1 MALLY
6 LGSACMQDPEA
17 PHNQPDT
24 PTLSVDEASVTRV
37 SMLVNGSFGHDL
49 TDITS
54 YGVEL
59 SEALFDAG
67 GEVRALVPQEVG
79 ADGYALGVSG
89 LSPNE
94 TYYLRAFISNGHSKM
109 YSSVVTQKTP
119 ETSVASVS
127 DAVLSADGAYVTAT
141 LEDNGGRSVEEVG
154 FVWGE
159 QNDRRAIRRE
169 KRYPAT
175 LSDDGKSFK
184 LPVSYIGK
192 GTHYVLAYAEDNKE
206 ATGFSRIALERI
218 VRDDEPLPEF
228 QPANEI
234 WYTST
239 DGEVVPV
246 NQETIAEFGVNLV
259 SNVYADGKGI
269 IAFDGPLTVIATSAF
284 RNCPTLET
292 VSLAGTQ
299 ITDIYWGGFMNCSSL
314 KSISLP
320 TGLKKLGGYALYGTA
335 ISSIEL
341 PSTLEYIDHDAF
353 ASCPRLEE
361 ITIPE
366 SVNYI
371 SPVRAFGDRTPIK
384 AFYGKGATADH
395 ACLIMDDCLVGIA
408 NKDQELDFVIP
419 DGVKTLGSYLFDFW
433 CNFKSITFPSSLEVG
448 SESMSSFS
456 SPQRLSAFYG
466 SFVSEDNRCLI
477 INNEMLGFAF
487 YNLGASS
494 YTIPAGV
501 KVMGEACMYNQNN
514 NELKTLILP
523 EGVES
528 VKQSFIGLTSIESVE
543 LPSSLK
549 EIDDKAFFAAY
560 DLKRLTVPASVESI
574 GSLAFQAA
582 GYEATRQSARPSSLQ
597 IEPRA
602 DDANGMTDITFLSA
616 TPPAIQPDTFDQ
628 MVYDCP
634 LYVPSS
640 AVDTYKSATNW
651 SKYAERIMAI
661 PADWKPNHYLT
672 FTSEGTTK
680 LSLTNHYN
688 NAPVLYYSRNT
699 TDWNVWDYSEL
710 TFSSD
715 APVYICGDN
724 PDGFDIDINTYSSFS
739 STGDPFSVSGD
750 IMSLI
755 NNQESVTIIP
765 KEGCFRGLFFGTNI
779 VSPPSLPATTLA
791 YGCYYQMF
799 YACPNLAS
807 APELPATTMAEGC
820 YWQMFRDC
828 TSLTTPPTLP
838 ATSMEGGCYRD
849 MFYGC
854 SSLNT
859 APELPATKLAGNCYN
874 AMFYGCSSL
883 TSPPELPATIMEKG
897 CYANMFAGCG
907 NLTSAPDLPST
918 SLAEDCYASM
928 FSSCIKLATIPS
940 RLPATTLA
948 KRCYSSMFYYCLSIE
963 TAPEIPATTLDEYCC
978 SRMFDSCEGLKTA
991 PDLPATSVAEGC
1003 YSQMFSRCSSLTTA
1017 PSILPATTLANS
1029 CFSYMFNGCTSLK
1042 TAPALPATTLAKE
1055 CYMNMFASCTSLETA
1070 PDLPATNLADMCY
1083 REMFTGC
1090 AIAEAPVLRAT
1101 TLTLQCY
1108 YWMFYGCSNLS
1119 NVKCMATDINYSECT
1134 YNWLYGVASQG
1145 TFVKAANMNDW
1156 PSGANGIP
1164 EGWTVLNDD
1173 GTAPIAP
1180 SKYLTFTSEGTTK
1193 LSLSNQG
1200 YAPVLYY
1207 SFDTTSW
1214 TQWDYGELSFAAD
1227 KPLYICGD
1235 NTNGLCP
1242 DSNVHT
1248 VNVFT
1253 ASGDLFAVSGD
1264 IMSLLNKD
1272 EDMTAIPGNP
1282 GSSAITSCFYGLFRD
1297 CTILTSG
1304 PSLPASQLTPL
1315 CYSYMFSGCTAL
1327 KVAPELPATIIS
1339 TRCYDHMFEGCSA
1352 LTEAPALSAN
1362 SLATGC
1368 YANMFQDC
1376 TGLSSAPELPATTL
1390 TGYCYDNMFQGCTR
1404 LTAAPVLPATA
1415 IDMYSYRGMFSGC
1428 TSLVTP
1434 PELPATTFKSFEC
1447 YEEMFKGCTSLA
1459 TAPALPVTELTN
1471 GCYANMFKDCTS
1483 LRTAPELP
1491 AEVLVRNCYYGMF
1504 ENCSKLNYVK
1514 CLVKEVNDSANLN
1527 RWLYGVASSG
1537 TFVKS
1542 AQASNWPAGS
1552 SGIPEGWAVVND
1564 GDTPSGGNEG
1574 TGEEDWN

>member
-1 MALLY
+1 MRRRYALLSVALLY

-24 PTLSVDEASVTRV
+24 PTLSVDETSVTRV

-59 SEALFDAG
+59 STTLFESG
-67 GEVRALVPQEVG
+67 GEVQTLTPQEVG
-79 ADGYALGVSG
+79 PDGYALGISG

-109 YSSVVTQKTP
+109 YSSVITQKTP

-127 DAVLSADGAYVTAT
+127 DVTLSADGTYMTAT

-154 FVWGE
+154 FVWGST
-159 QNDRRAIRRE
+159 NDRRSLRRE

-239 DGEVVPV
+239 DGNVIELDSRA
-246 NQETIAEFGVNLV
+246 TSFGTDVSLV
-259 SNVYADGKGI
+259 SNTYENGRGVMTFSGPVTEISKWSFYASTR
-269 IAFDGPLTVIATSAF
+269 L
-284 RNCPTLET
+284 
-292 VSLAGTQ
+292 Q
-299 ITDIYWGGFMNCSSL
+299 
-314 KSISLP
+314 SIL
-320 TGLKKLGGYALYGTA
+320 L
-335 ISSIEL
+335 
-341 PSTLEYIDHDAF
+341 
-353 ASCPRLEE
+353 
-361 ITIPE
+361 PE
-366 SVNYI
+366 SVVSIGDYSFMRTAIETIHIPQNVTSIAEGCFSDCKNLASFTGKYASSDGKSLI
-371 SPVRAFGDRTPIK
+371 VDGTMVAFAP
-384 AFYGKGATADH
+384 ADKP
-395 ACLIMDDCLVGIA
+395 AELTIDSSV
-408 NKDQELDFVIP
+408 KDIGYEVFSFCSFLTQIHFP
-419 DGVKTLGSYLFDFW
+419 DGLEQIKTHAFERCVGL
-433 CNFKSITFPSSLEVG
+433 THVEFPSSLK
-448 SESMSSFS
+448 
-456 SPQRLSAFYG
+456 
-466 SFVSEDNRCLI
+466 NI
-477 INNEMLGFAF
+477 
-487 YNLGASS
+487 
-494 YTIPAGV
+494 
-501 KVMGEACMYNQNN
+501 
-514 NELKTLILP
+514 
-523 EGVES
+523 
-528 VKQSFIGLTSIESVE
+528 
-543 LPSSLK
+543 
-549 EIDDKAFFAAY
+549 
-560 DLKRLTVPASVESI
+560 KRLAFEDCENLT
-574 GSLAFQAA
+574 SLAFPESDFTVERDAFSQCLKL
-582 GYEATRQSARPSSLQ
+582 SSLTGNYVRQDGRSMIIDNTLVCVALDGLEEYVVPDGVTSTCALHWMKDLKKLVYPETITQMGQ
-597 IEPRA
+597 IW
-602 DDANGMTDITFLSA
+602 DCKSLQSITVKA
-616 TPPAIQPDTFDQ
+616 TTPPSFSFVFTTTDHPNEFYNTN
-628 MVYDCP
+628 DCP
-634 LYVPSS
+634 IYVPAE
-640 AVDTYKSATNW
+640 AVEAYKSAKGW
-651 SKYAERIMAI
+651 STYADRIQPI
-661 PADWKPNHYLT
+661 P
-672 FTSEGTTK
+672 
-680 LSLTNHYN
+680 
-688 NAPVLYYSRNT
+688 
-699 TDWNVWDYSEL
+699 
-710 TFSSD
+710 
-715 APVYICGDN
+715 
-724 PDGFDIDINTYSSFS
+724 
-739 STGDPFSVSGD
+739 GD
-750 IMSLI
+750 I
-755 NNQESVTIIP
+755 
-765 KEGCFRGLFFGTNI
+765 
-779 VSPPSLPATTLA
+779 SP
-791 YGCYYQMF
+791 
-799 YACPNLAS
+799 N
-807 APELPATTMAEGC
+807 
-820 YWQMFRDC
+820 
-828 TSLTTPPTLP
+828 
-838 ATSMEGGCYRD
+838 
-849 MFYGC
+849 
-854 SSLNT
+854 
-859 APELPATKLAGNCYN
+859 
-874 AMFYGCSSL
+874 
-883 TSPPELPATIMEKG
+883 
-897 CYANMFAGCG
+897 
-907 NLTSAPDLPST
+907 
-918 SLAEDCYASM
+918 
-928 FSSCIKLATIPS
+928 
-940 RLPATTLA
+940 
-948 KRCYSSMFYYCLSIE
+948 
-963 TAPEIPATTLDEYCC
+963 
-978 SRMFDSCEGLKTA
+978 
-991 PDLPATSVAEGC
+991 
-1003 YSQMFSRCSSLTTA
+1003 
-1017 PSILPATTLANS
+1017 
-1029 CFSYMFNGCTSLK
+1029 
-1042 TAPALPATTLAKE
+1042 
-1055 CYMNMFASCTSLETA
+1055 
-1070 PDLPATNLADMCY
+1070 
-1083 REMFTGC
+1083 
-1090 AIAEAPVLRAT
+1090 
-1101 TLTLQCY
+1101 
-1108 YWMFYGCSNLS
+1108 
-1119 NVKCMATDINYSECT
+1119 
-1134 YNWLYGVASQG
+1134 
-1145 TFVKAANMNDW
+1145 
-1156 PSGANGIP
+1156 
-1164 EGWTVLNDD
+1164 
-1173 GTAPIAP
+1173 
-1180 SKYLTFTSEGTTK
+1180 KYLTFTSEGTTK

-1207 SFDTTSW
+1207 SFDTTRW

-1235 NTNGLCP
+1235 NANGLCP
-1242 DSNVHT
+1242 DSNVYT

-1282 GSSAITSCFYGLFRD
+1282 GSSAISSCFYGLFRD

-1362 SLATGC
+1362 SLAPGC

-1434 PELPATTFKSFEC
+1434 PELPATSFKSFEC